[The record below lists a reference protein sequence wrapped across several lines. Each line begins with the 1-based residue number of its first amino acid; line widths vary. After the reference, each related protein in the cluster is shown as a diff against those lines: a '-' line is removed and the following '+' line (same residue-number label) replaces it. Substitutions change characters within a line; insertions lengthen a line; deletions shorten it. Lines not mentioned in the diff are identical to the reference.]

1 MSQWAIIRIPGF
13 PKELEDKMKTEA
25 TEFLGSSP
33 CEKQLCV
40 YERSGYVESLSF
52 HFSSLHNFLL
62 QEVCPSDC

>member
-13 PKELEDKMKTEA
+13 PKELEDKMKAEA

-40 YERSGYVESLSF
+40 YERSG
-52 HFSSLHNFLL
+52 
-62 QEVCPSDC
+62 